1 MLFEV
6 TTALLAVL
14 LPCFFLFG
22 FYCGQRKSVNA
33 PIIPSKPKQKEP
45 DRLEI
50 LARNI
55 ANYSGDSSNQ
65 EKIS

>member
-6 TTALLAVL
+6 TTALLILL

-22 FYCGQRKSVNA
+22 FYFGQRGNA
-33 PIIPSKPKQKEP
+33 PIFPSKPKKKEP

>member
-6 TTALLAVL
+6 TTALLILL

-22 FYCGQRKSVNA
+22 FYFGQRGNA
-33 PIIPSKPKQKEP
+33 PLLPSKPKQKEP

>member
-6 TTALLAVL
+6 TTALLILL

-22 FYCGQRKSVNA
+22 FYCGQRKSINA
-33 PIIPSKPKQKEP
+33 PIIPSKPKKKEP